1 MKKLTFI
8 TMLVAIA
15 FLAACDI
22 IDDPQITKIETS
34 IIQKNKDNYQ
44 ITKQLIEQK

>member
-22 IDDPQITKIETS
+22 IDDPQIIKIKTS
-34 IIQKNKDNYQ
+34 IIQK
-44 ITKQLIEQK
+44 KQRQLPNR